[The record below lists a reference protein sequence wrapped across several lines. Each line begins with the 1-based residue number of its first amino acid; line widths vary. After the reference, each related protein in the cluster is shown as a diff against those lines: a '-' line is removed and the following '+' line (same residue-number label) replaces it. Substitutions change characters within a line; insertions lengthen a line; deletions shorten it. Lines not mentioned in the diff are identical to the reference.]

1 MTHYIIEQAAIQIGE
16 PGPVNESVSAFVQI
30 VLDVAGQ
37 LSEAARAPMIKR
49 VSDLIKSG
57 EPDFVERVLDALFGP
72 VEGSV

>member
-1 MTHYIIEQAAIQIGE
+1 MTHHIIEQAAIQIGE
-16 PGPVNESVSAFVQI
+16 PTPINPAVSAIVQI
-30 VLDVAGQ
+30 ILDVAQQ
-37 LSEAARAPMIKR
+37 LPEADRAPMIKR